1 MKFCREHAF
10 FIAAV
15 LIAALVAY
23 YVWANSKETFDPI
36 CSWKNPQS
44 VLISLD
50 VLPNSTEYV
59 DTETAKKACAAD
71 AECTGVLSTT
81 AGSTTTYK
89 LTRTQPT
96 VSNTNPSMQFI
107 EKGMCKKGT
116 EQPTTGLRG
125 LSDMNTLVVPSMSAA
140 TNDAANAARL
150 PDAPPP
156 PMPLNTPLSRVTGI
170 PLAGPPP
177 MGPNPMPAPLNLPPS
192 GVTVIPAVAA
202 PPMPAVST
210 LGTTV
215 GQSGML
221 GTNPPRPKM

>member
-1 MKFCREHAF
+1 MKREYVF
-10 FIAAV
+10 FIVA
-15 LIAALVAY
+15 LILAALVAY
-23 YVWANSKETFDPI
+23 YMWCLASKETFDPI

-50 VLPNSTEYV
+50 ILTNSTEYI
-59 DTETAKKACAAD
+59 DTESAKRACAAD
-71 AECTGVLSTT
+71 GLCTGVLATT

-96 VSNTNPSMQFI
+96 VSNTNASMEFI
-107 EKGMCKKGT
+107 EKGMCRSGT

-125 LSDMNTLVVPSMSAA
+125 LSDVNTLDEVVPSMSAA
-140 TNDAANAARL
+140 TNDAADTARL

-156 PMPLNTPLSRVTGI
+156 AMPLNVPLSQVVEV
-170 PLAGPPP
+170 PPAGPPP
-177 MGPNPMPAPLNLPPS
+177 MSS
-192 GVTVIPAVAA
+192 GMTAIPAVGA
-202 PPMPAVST
+202 PPMPAEST

-221 GTNPPRPKM
+221 GTNPPGPTTTM